1 MFVSG
6 SNLTSLTAQ
15 IMLLYMWVTNQQ
27 LLVTAIS
34 HLGNL
39 LKILTRLKDFKEQ
52 KLAFEPLHGIMDF
65 DEGENVFALER

>member
-1 MFVSG
+1 
-6 SNLTSLTAQ
+6 
-15 IMLLYMWVTNQQ
+15 MLLYMWVTNQQ
-27 LLVTAIS
+27 LLVAAIS

-52 KLAFEPLHGIMDF
+52 KLAFEPLLGIMDF

>member
-1 MFVSG
+1 
-6 SNLTSLTAQ
+6 
-15 IMLLYMWVTNQQ
+15 MLLYMWVTNQQ
-27 LLVTAIS
+27 LLVAAIS

-52 KLAFEPLHGIMDF
+52 KLAFEPLRGIMDF